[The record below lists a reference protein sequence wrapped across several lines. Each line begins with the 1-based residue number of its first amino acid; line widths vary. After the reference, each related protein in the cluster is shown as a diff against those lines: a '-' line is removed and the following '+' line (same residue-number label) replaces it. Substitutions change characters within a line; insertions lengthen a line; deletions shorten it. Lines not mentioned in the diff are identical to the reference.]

1 MNAIDRTIEL
11 LARLRERA
19 PLVHCMT
26 NSVAANFT
34 ANALLSL
41 GASPAMIPDA
51 VEAPLFARS
60 ADALLVN
67 LGTVT
72 AADAAVMKDA
82 VDAARGN
89 RKPWVLDPVAV
100 GALPLRTD
108 LARYL
113 ARRFPS
119 VIRGNASEIIALAG
133 GAPSSRGVDSSA
145 PAGDAEEPARSLS
158 CATDSVV
165 MATGETD
172 FIASPAGDELHVF
185 NGTPMLSR
193 VTGAG
198 CAQGAVC
205 AAFCAVAEG
214 DAFAAAAASAF
225 VVAIAGEK
233 AARAAAGPG
242 SFAAAYLDALCS
254 LSGDDVKAYAR
265 AGE

>member
-1 MNAIDRTIEL
+1 MNAIDSTIEL

-26 NSVAANFT
+26 NSVSGGFT
-34 ANALLSL
+34 ANALLAL

-72 AADAAVMKDA
+72 AADAIVMKDA
-82 VDAARGN
+82 VDAAREIK
-89 RKPWVLDPVAV
+89 KPWVLDPVAV
-100 GALPLRTD
+100 GALPVRTD

-133 GAPSSRGVDSSA
+133 GAPAARGVDSSA
-145 PAGDAEEPARSLS
+145 AEGDADEPARSLA
-158 CATDSVV
+158 CATDCVV
-165 MATGETD
+165 MATGGTD
-172 FIASPAGDELHVF
+172 FIASPDGSELHVF
-185 NGTPMLSR
+185 NGTPLLSR
-193 VTGAG
+193 VTGVG
-198 CAQGAVC
+198 CAQGAIC

-214 DAFAAAAASAF
+214 DAFAAAAAAAL

-233 AARAAAGPG
+233 AARSSHGIG
-242 SFAAAYLDALCS
+242 SFAVAYLDALDT
-254 LSGDDVKAYAR
+254 LSGEDVKSLAR
-265 AGE
+265 VGE